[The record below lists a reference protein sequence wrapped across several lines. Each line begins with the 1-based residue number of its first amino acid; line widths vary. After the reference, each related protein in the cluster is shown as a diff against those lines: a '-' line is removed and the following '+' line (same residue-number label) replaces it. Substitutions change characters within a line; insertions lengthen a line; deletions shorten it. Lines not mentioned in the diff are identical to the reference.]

1 MIISLQKKYFIRFVI
16 QSSFLSFQTLY
27 MSSDFKNFIS
37 RLDSGNQEA
46 WDIMRFEMEQIIEH
60 RCKEGLIEMLWV
72 SDGTGIPKNKTQF
85 FDEIFRLVREKLFDS
100 LQRYENFRELKEFIL
115 ALSTAYIQDG
125 FRNFMLLLPQN
136 NDRAWWRL
144 DKDLKTKMVYWLIS
158 AKKSNLAV
166 AEQVYYDALVVF
178 TQTVHKKK
186 LDFPTSKNLKSY
198 FFRIAELKMMEMDR
212 ENRKQEKISN
222 FEVNRDLSLFD
233 ELYDE
238 ELDLKIENL
247 MQRLDT
253 QEREI
258 LFSNY
263 FHNENLKAIA
273 LRIGITEENCRV
285 IKFRALKKM
294 KTMVKDMNLQDALK
308 QAL

>member
-1 MIISLQKKYFIRFVI
+1 MSYMIISLQNKYLIRFVI
-16 QSSFLSFQTLY
+16 LSPFLSFQTLC
-27 MSSDFKNFIS
+27 MSRDFKDFIS
-37 RLDSGNQEA
+37 LLDSGNQEA
-46 WDIMRFEMEQIIEH
+46 WDIIRFEMEQIIEH

-72 SDGTGIPKNKTQF
+72 SYGIYIPKNKTQF
-85 FDEIFRLVREKLFDS
+85 FDEIFRLVREKLSDS
-100 LQRYENFRELKEFIL
+100 LPQFKNFKELKEYIL
-115 ALSTAYIQDG
+115 ALSSSYIHDG

-136 NDRAWWRL
+136 HDRAWWRL

-158 AKKSNLAV
+158 AKRSNLPE
-166 AEQVYYDALVVF
+166 AEQVYYDALIVF
-178 TQTVHKKK
+178 TQAVRQKK

-198 FFRIAELKMMEMDR
+198 IFRIAELKIMEMDR
-212 ENRKQEKISN
+212 ENQKQEKISN
-222 FEVNRDLSLFD
+222 FEEHKDLSLLD

-247 MQRLDT
+247 MQQLDI

-263 FHNENLKAIA
+263 FQNENLKAIA
-273 LRIGITEENCRV
+273 RRLGITEENCRV

-294 KTMVKDMNLQDALK
+294 KTMVKDVNLTDALK
-308 QAL
+308 

>member
-1 MIISLQKKYFIRFVI
+1 MIISLQNKYLVRFVI
-16 QSSFLSFQTLY
+16 LTSYLSFQTLT
-27 MSSDFKNFIS
+27 MSSDFRDFIS
-37 RLDSGNQEA
+37 LLDSGNQEA
-46 WDIMRFEMEQIIEH
+46 WDIMRFEMEQIIEY
-60 RCKEGLIEMLWV
+60 RCKESLIEMLWV
-72 SDGTGIPKNKTQF
+72 SNETGVPKNKTQF
-85 FDEIFRLVREKLFDS
+85 FNEIFKLIREKFNDS
-100 LQRYENFRELKEFIL
+100 LPQFENFKELKEYIL
-115 ALSTAYIQDG
+115 ALSATYIHDG
-125 FRNFMLLLPQN
+125 FRNFMLLLLQN
-136 NDRAWWRL
+136 HERAWWRL

-158 AKKSNLAV
+158 AKRSNLPE

-178 TQTVHKKK
+178 TQAVRKKK

-198 FFRIAELKMMEMDR
+198 IFRIAELKMMEMDR
-212 ENRKQEKISN
+212 ENQKQENISS
-222 FEVNRDLSLFD
+222 FETHKDLSLLD

-273 LRIGITEENCRV
+273 RRLGITDENCRV

-294 KTMVKDMNLQDALK
+294 KTMIKDMNLTDALK
-308 QAL
+308 

>member
-1 MIISLQKKYFIRFVI
+1 MSYMIISLQNKYLIRFVI
-16 QSSFLSFQTLY
+16 LSPFLSFQTLC
-27 MSSDFKNFIS
+27 MSRDFKDFIS
-37 RLDSGNQEA
+37 LLDSGNKEA

-72 SDGTGIPKNKTQF
+72 SDGMSIPKNKTQF
-85 FDEIFRLVREKLFDS
+85 FDEIYKLVREKLYDS
-100 LQRYENFRELKEFIL
+100 LAQFNNFKEFKEFIL
-115 ALSTAYIQDG
+115 AMSTSYIHDG
-125 FRNFMLLLPQN
+125 FKNFMLLLLQN
-136 NDRAWWRL
+136 HDRAWWRL

-158 AKKSNLAV
+158 AKRSNLPE

-178 TQTVHKKK
+178 TQAVRQKK

-198 FFRIAELKMMEMDR
+198 IFRIAELKMMEMDR
-212 ENRKQEKISN
+212 ESQKQEKISN
-222 FEVNRDLSLFD
+222 LEVYKDLSLLD

-263 FHNENLKAIA
+263 FYNENLKAIA
-273 LRIGITEENCRV
+273 RRLGITEENCRV

-294 KTMVKDMNLQDALK
+294 KTMVKDMNLTDALK
-308 QAL
+308 